1 MAAPWAY
8 VDTSVL
14 LKRYIEEAGAADS
27 RRLLRRYRVVSS
39 AIAPVE
45 ATSALW
51 RRRAA
56 NDVADADL
64 QAILRRLVDDRSHW
78 ELVDLTA
85 DVLDRA
91 EQVIQRT
98 GVRTLDAVHLASALV
113 VQAASGRGRAM
124 QFVTADARQ
133 REAAVGLGLQVAW
146 VG

>member
-14 LKRYIEEAGAADS
+14 LQRYIEEAGAAES

-98 GVRTLDAVHLASALV
+98 GVRTLDAVHLASALA
-113 VQAASGRGRAM
+113 VQAASGRGRTM
-124 QFVTADARQ
+124 QFITADARQ
-133 REAAVGLGLQVAW
+133 REAAAGLGLQVAW

>member
-91 EQVIQRT
+91 EQVIQRA
-98 GVRTLDAVHLASALV
+98 GVRTLDAVHLASALA
-113 VQAASGRGRAM
+113 VQAASGRGRTM
-124 QFVTADARQ
+124 QFITADARQ

>member
-14 LKRYIEEAGAADS
+14 LKRYIEEAGAAGS

-98 GVRTLDAVHLASALV
+98 GVRTLDAVHLASALA

-124 QFVTADARQ
+124 QFITADARQ
-133 REAAVGLGLQVAW
+133 REAAAGLGLQAAW

>member
-14 LKRYIEEAGAADS
+14 LKRYLEEAGTAAA

-45 ATSALW
+45 AISALW

-56 NDVADADL
+56 GDVADVDL
-64 QAILRRLVDDRSHW
+64 QAILGRLAEDRPHW
-78 ELVDLTA
+78 EFVDLTA

-98 GVRTLDAVHLASALV
+98 GVRTLDAVHLASALTI
-113 VQAASGRGRAM
+113 QAGNGRRRTT
-124 QFVTADARQ
+124 QFITSDARQ
-133 REAAVGLGLQVAW
+133 RDAAGGLGLRVTW
-146 VG
+146 IG

>member
-8 VDTSVL
+8 MDTSVL
-14 LKRYIEEAGAADS
+14 LKRYLDESGSAEA

-51 RRRAA
+51 QRRAVG
-56 NDVADADL
+56 DVAETDL
-64 QAILRRLVDDRSHW
+64 QAILKRLAEDRSHW
-78 ELVDLTA
+78 EFVDLTT

-91 EQVIQRT
+91 EHVIRRT
-98 GVRTLDAVHLASALV
+98 GVRTLDAVHLASVLTIHAAN
-113 VQAASGRGRAM
+113 VQRRSAPFITG
-124 QFVTADARQ
+124 DARQ
-133 REAAVGLGLQVAW
+133 RDAATGLGLQVTW